1 MTGTP
6 ATPPPDGLMLPPGTF
21 SGRTAIITGG
31 GTGIGMGIASALGR
45 LGADVVVASRK
56 PEHYDEG
63 ASLLRDAGMSARGI
77 ALDIRDP
84 DAIEGALDEAE
95 AAFGRPVGLLVNNAA
110 ANFRVSTLEMSA
122 NAFRTVVDI
131 VLNGTFHMSQRVA
144 RRLVAAGLPGSI
156 VNVGVNYQTGGSPG
170 TAHSAAAKAGVLNLT
185 HSMSLEWARRN
196 IRVNCC
202 VPGFFPN
209 PTVLV
214 QLFGGETMEHARERG
229 ARQIPVGRV
238 GELYEFGWAVSYLLS
253 DYASFITGAVL
264 HVDGGS
270 GRRHGGGDF
279 VSVDEPRPEA
289 GSGS

>member
-1 MTGTP
+1 MAQA
-6 ATPPPDGLMLPPGTF
+6 ATPPADGLMLPAGTF
-21 SGRTAIITGG
+21 AGRTALVTGG
-31 GTGIGMGIASALGR
+31 GTGIGHGIATQLAR
-45 LGADVVVASRK
+45 LGADVIVASRK
-56 PEHYDEG
+56 PEHFEEG
-63 ASLLRDAGMSARGI
+63 ATLLREEGLSARGV

-84 DAIEGALDEAE
+84 DAVEQALDECE
-95 AAFGRPVGLLVNNAA
+95 EAFGRPVGLLVNNAA
-110 ANFRVSTLEMSA
+110 ANFRVTTLDMSA
-122 NAFRTVVDI
+122 NAFKTVVDI
-131 VLNGTFHMSQRVA
+131 VLNGTFHVSQRVA

-185 HSMSLEWARRN
+185 HSMSLEWARKG

-279 VSVDEPRPEA
+279 VPADEVAR
-289 GSGS
+289 